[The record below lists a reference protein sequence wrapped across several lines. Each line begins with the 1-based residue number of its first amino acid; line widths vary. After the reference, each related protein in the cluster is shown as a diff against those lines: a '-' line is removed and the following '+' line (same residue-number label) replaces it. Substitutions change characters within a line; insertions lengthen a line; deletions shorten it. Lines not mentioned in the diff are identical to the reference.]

1 MPGSALTPQVTSASD
16 SPTTRVRRI
25 GIDLTPTLPGGVNGG
40 AKPAAFGLVSLL
52 AEDPARTIVAY
63 VRASYHEALPFENI
77 QNVETVRVADSFL
90 DSIHPSLGSEHG
102 VSLSVAMGVDVLL
115 APYGDPNLKETGVP
129 IVAVRYDVQH
139 LDFPEFFTE
148 SELNHRAGADQR
160 LAQQSDRVITSSEF
174 SKQRMTALLGIP
186 EDRID
191 VIPLAAPTLTPLTD
205 PDEVDSRLQAMGIEK
220 NGFFYYPAN
229 FWPHKNHRRLIEA
242 FAQYRSNLGAG
253 AVDLVL
259 TGDVLDR
266 GEEIRVQAAELG
278 VAEFVHILGFVDKA
292 MQDAIWT
299 AAGALAFPSLYEG
312 FGIPLQE
319 ALIRGKEIV
328 ASNAASIPEVA
339 GDLGH
344 YFDPE
349 DIAGIA
355 QALATAA
362 NPTPSGPARDA
373 LRAAQLRSFDR
384 TSVRNQFLD
393 TLDLASLEL
402 RRGLAPLPSESTSA
416 SGETRSLGVVY
427 RIDTKRTKD
436 LRTALDNASAWAR
449 LGIEVHVIVDRE
461 FQRMGHFES
470 ELAAG
475 EHATTVFENEAEYA
489 GALNSAIGEMDADYV
504 MHLDAPN
511 KIYPGTEG
519 HLLRATATLKNVDV
533 IHGAS
538 VDQDTNGRM
547 IREHPTAWC
556 CPGATDHRHAIP
568 DSALIFRRNLPSAIG
583 GFKNGSAALFR
594 AELLTKLSP
603 DASFV
608 FVPLY
613 FGIDRAPMEA
623 LDLHE
628 PDPAL
633 ADLARITNNIPA
645 AQQACWLIDRC
656 ESVLMSRSAAT
667 LDLPAFRRRV
677 ANDLIWFAPYLLGR
691 SEITTS
697 TEFCEQLTAQWRSTR
712 GNGITTSLLFA
723 APEEL
728 AFAPRSPLIAAP
740 LPDTLARF
748 AHRIFVAPHP
758 MDALSP
764 RSLEKAISR
773 ADAGEFAGEIR
784 AAIAEE
790 GDQRF
795 VVSAFE
801 ATHGRTPRPHE
812 IEDAEF
818 RANATRLG
826 FVRALATNALRE
838 HLQTFAMKRRKH
850 DYFAAADYSHT
861 FVTPMGEK
869 LPVSVSDWNHL
880 LDEAV
885 RTVGPVPQVTPETR
899 IQSPTSTPRVS
910 IICSLYRGQSYI
922 DRYLRNMVEQER
934 FEECE
939 LIVIDAAS
947 PDGEHETIRQFAR
960 EFRNIRYH
968 RCQDRIGIYEAW
980 NLAVGMSSG
989 EFLTNANLDDSRHS
1003 ASIRL
1008 LCDTLDSHDD
1018 LDVVYSDCLYSLVP
1032 YLPWPVAEAMN
1043 FRSNLPEITTRNLL
1057 EFNSPHCAPMW
1068 RRSLHDRFGLF
1079 DETFRSAGDWEFWLR
1094 CAQGG
1099 ATFEKIEPPIV
1110 QYYQNPSGISTSM
1123 DSPAIAE
1130 EEEIRTMYRDLLI
1143 TPERPLG
1150 LRTVRR
1156 SSTEVSK

>member
-1 MPGSALTPQVTSASD
+1 MTSVSH
-16 SPTTRVRRI
+16 SPATRARRI
-25 GIDLTPTLPGGVNGG
+25 GVDLTPTLPGGVNGG

-52 AEDPARTIVAY
+52 AEDPDRTIVAY
-63 VRASYHEALPFENI
+63 VRASYFEPLPFENNA
-77 QNVETVRVADSFL
+77 NVEIVRVADSFL
-90 DSIHPSLGSEHG
+90 DSVRPSLGPENG
-102 VSLSVAMGVDVLL
+102 VSLSIAMGVDVLL

-129 IVAVRYDVQH
+129 VVAVRYDVQH
-139 LDFPEFFTE
+139 LDFPEFFTD
-148 SELNHRAGADQR
+148 SELNHRAEADQR
-160 LAQQSDRVITSSEF
+160 LARESDRVITSSEF
-174 SKQRMTALLGIP
+174 SKQRMTELLDIP
-186 EDRID
+186 DDRID
-191 VIPLAAPTLTPLTD
+191 VIPLAAPPLEPLITSYD
-205 PDEVDSRLQAMGIEK
+205 ADSRLRELSIEER
-220 NGFFYYPAN
+220 GFFYYPAN
-229 FWPHKNHRRLIEA
+229 FWPHKNHQRLIEA
-242 FAQYRSNLGAG
+242 FARYHSNAGVGAF
-253 AVDLVL
+253 DLVL

-266 GEEIRVQAAELG
+266 GEEIRAQAEELG
-278 VAEFVHILGFVDKA
+278 VADFVHILGFVDKA
-292 MQDAIWT
+292 TQDAIWT
-299 AAGALAFPSLYEG
+299 TAGVLVFPSLYEG
-312 FGIPLQE
+312 FGIPLLE

-339 GDLGH
+339 GDLGF

-349 DIAGIA
+349 DVVAMSE
-355 QALATAA
+355 ALATAA
-362 NPTPSGPARDA
+362 NPAAPSSARDA
-373 LRAAQLRSFDR
+373 RRAAQLRLFDR
-384 TSVRNQFLD
+384 AAVRNRFLD
-393 TLDLASLEL
+393 ILDLTSLEV
-402 RRGLAPLPSESTSA
+402 RRGLTPLPSEA
-416 SGETRSLGVVY
+416 AFARRENRPLGVVY
-427 RIDTKRTKD
+427 RIDTNRMKD
-436 LRTALDNASAWAR
+436 LGTALGHASNWAR
-449 LGIEVHVIVDRE
+449 LGLEVHVIVDRG
-461 FQRMGHFES
+461 FQRLGHVEP

-475 EHATTVFENEAEYA
+475 TFTTTVFDNEAGYA
-489 GALNSAIGEMDADYV
+489 AALNAAIEAMTADYV
-504 MHLDAPN
+504 IHLDAPN
-511 KIYPGTEG
+511 EIYPGNEG
-519 HLLRATATLKNVDV
+519 HLLRAAATMENADV

-547 IREHPTAWC
+547 LREHPTAWC
-556 CPGATDHRHAIP
+556 RPGETDRRHAIP
-568 DSALIFRRNLPSAIG
+568 DTALVFRRNLVSTIG
-583 GFKNGSAALFR
+583 GFKNNSVALMR
-594 AELLTKLSP
+594 AELLTQLSP
-603 DASFV
+603 DALFV

-613 FGIDRAPMEA
+613 FGIDRASTET
-623 LDLHE
+623 LDLRE

-633 ADLARITNNIPA
+633 ANLAHITNKLPA
-645 AQQACWLIDRC
+645 AQKACWLIDRC
-656 ESVLMSRSAAT
+656 ESVLISRSAPA
-667 LDLPAFRRRV
+667 LDLPTFRRRV

-691 SEITTS
+691 SGITTS
-697 TEFCEQLTAQWRSTR
+697 TEFCEQLTAQWRSAR
-712 GNGITTSLLFA
+712 ANGITTSLLFA

-728 AFAPRSPLIAAP
+728 AFSPRSPLIAAP

-748 AHRIFVAPHP
+748 AHRILVTPDPA
-758 MDALSP
+758 DACSP
-764 RSLEKAISR
+764 RSLEAAIGR
-773 ADAGEFAGEIR
+773 ADAGEFTGEIR
-784 AAIAEE
+784 HALAEE
-790 GDQRF
+790 DDRRF
-795 VVSAFE
+795 AVSAFE

-812 IEDAEF
+812 IEDTEF
-818 RANATRLG
+818 HAYAIRLD
-826 FVRALATNALRE
+826 FVRELATNALRE
-838 HLQTFAMKRRKH
+838 HLQTFVMKRRKH
-850 DYFAAADYSHT
+850 DYFAAADNSPT
-861 FVTPMGEK
+861 FVSPMGEK

-885 RTVGPVPQVTPETR
+885 RTDGPVPQVTPERR

-1018 LDVVYSDCLYSLVP
+1018 LDVAYSDCLYSLVP
-1032 YLPWPVAEAMN
+1032 YLPWPVAEAIN
-1043 FRSNLPEITTRNLL
+1043 IRSNLPEITTRNLL

-1110 QYYQNPSGISTSM
+1110 QYFQNPTGISTSM

-1143 TPERPLG
+1143 APERPLG
-1150 LRTVRR
+1150 PRTVRG